1 MTVYYDIAL
10 DGYPPG
16 ETVPGKV
23 LPLTQINQILGLF
36 KPTLYDR
43 AQLASSNKTTITIYA
58 GLQVAINGK
67 IYFTQEDKTITVAD
81 FVDAAS
87 RKGKDCYIYA
97 CQPSDVNSF
106 SPNIVISLNSTV
118 PSGYTAVNSR
128 KIGGFHCMCAD
139 VGTKIGSSHPYYGY
153 VAGDIIPISMW
164 DLRHLPEAEPEGMV
178 YIRNIGK
185 WVDIYLSGWTGSK
198 LQSAYGATIADG
210 ATTHTT
216 GSGIHGEKFVEYL
229 GEVKKRL
236 MTRDEFIVIAQ
247 GTPELVNINGSSD
260 PGTTGGHVMTNGY
273 RCISNFAL
281 EDCTGVLWQ
290 WVSDCYEHTAY
301 NKSGTQVNS
310 YWNLRDTT
318 QRYWLDGYFW
328 DSTTTSITEV
338 NGRILS
344 SVYNPTCD
352 SNWHG
357 SAYGILRR
365 GLVGGDWDNGAYCGP
380 RCVNC
385 HDFSSLLDSDLSAR
399 GVAEP
404 RRMLSV

>member
-10 DGYPPG
+10 NGYPPG
-16 ETVPGKV
+16 ETVAGKV

-43 AQLASSNKTTITIYA
+43 SQLASSNKTTITIYA

-97 CQPSDVNSF
+97 CQPSDANSF

-118 PSGYTAVNSR
+118 PTGYTAANSR

-185 WVDIYLSGWTGSK
+185 WVDIYLVSWTGSK

-290 WVSDCYEHTAY
+290 WVQDQYEYWPGTTIPSDIEN
-301 NKSGTQVNS
+301 NKWLSGYS
-310 YWNLRDTT
+310 WN
-318 QRYWLDGYFW
+318 YA
-328 DSTTTSITEV
+328 SA
-338 NGRILS
+338 
-344 SVYNPTCD
+344 SVYNKNCD
-352 SNWHG
+352 SAMHG

-365 GLVGGDWDNGAYCGP
+365 SLVGGDWGLGAYCCP
-380 RCVNC
+380 QCVTCNN
-385 HDFSSLLDSDLSAR
+385 FSSHLDSVFSAR